1 MVYIFISVLCSVT
14 VGVLFKL
21 APRYSINIQ
30 QAIAWNYL
38 TAILLAIFFFKP
50 DIGRLSLPETPTY
63 YMLGIL
69 LPTIFWI
76 LSRSVKAIGIAR
88 TDIAQRLSLIIPL
101 LSAYLVFQESF
112 GALKIVGLVLA
123 LVSVVL
129 MLINKAQGKA
139 KSSIIFPIL
148 VFLGYGTVDIL
159 FKQVATDNSR
169 PYTTILLLVFLIAF
183 PIALGAALYQKY
195 KYNRS
200 FKLIN
205 FIYGMLLGMFNFANI
220 YFYLKAHQA
229 LSSQP
234 SIVFASMN
242 IGVVVLGTLL
252 GYFLFKEQLSKL
264 NFIGVVLAILA
275 IIMISFAQYYGS

>member
-1 MVYIFISVLCSVT
+1 MVYVFISVLCSVT

-21 APRYSINIQ
+21 ASRYSINIQ

-38 TAILLAIFFFKP
+38 TAIILAVVFFKP
-50 DIGRLSLPETPTY
+50 DLGKLSLPDTPTY
-63 YMLGIL
+63 YILGVL

-76 LSRSVKAIGIAR
+76 LSRSVKTIGIAR

-101 LSAYLVFQESF
+101 LAAYLIFQEAFS
-112 GALKIVGLVLA
+112 ALKVAGLVLA
-123 LVSVVL
+123 FVSVVM
-129 MLINKAQGKA
+129 MLINKSQA
-139 KSSIIFPIL
+139 KGSSSILYPIL
-148 VFLGYGTVDIL
+148 VFLGFGTVDIL
-159 FKQVATDNSR
+159 FKQIAADVSR

-183 PIALGAALYQKY
+183 PIALGVALYQRY
-195 KYNRS
+195 RFNRT

-205 FIYGMLLGMFNFANI
+205 LIYGMLLGMFNFSNI
-220 YFYLKAHQA
+220 FFYLKAHRA

-234 SIVFASMN
+234 SVVFASMN

-264 NFIGVVLAILA
+264 NFIGVALSIVAIL
-275 IIMISFAQYYGS
+275 IITIAQYHGS